1 MKIAI
6 FEADKECQEVFKD
19 LDAHIDFYTEDINHA
34 LKSEQEY
41 EAISIFIH
49 SKITKEMLDLLPNLR
64 YIQTRS
70 TGFDHID
77 IDACKKRGII
87 VSNVKGYAG
96 PTVSEFAFSLLLNIT
111 RKTYKAV
118 QRTKEGNFYYK
129 DLLGCE
135 LYGKTIAIIGL
146 GTIGKALAKIAYGF
160 GMHIKAYT
168 RHFDEEFCQKLAIQK
183 CSYPQILKDSDVIV
197 FAVPLTQETFHMLSS
212 DNVDLISDS
221 AIVINVARGE
231 IISLEALQKLQS
243 RIFALGLDVIENE
256 KELFTTKP
264 SKVLKL
270 IQQENLLYT
279 PHMAYYTHEAL
290 QRIREFSRKN
300 LKNFIAH
307 KEIKNRVV

>member
-1 MKIAI
+1 MKVAI
-6 FEADKECQEVFKD
+6 FEADKECREVFKD
-19 LDAHIDFYTEDINHA
+19 LKVHVDFYSEDINHA
-34 LKSEQEY
+34 LRSKQEY
-41 EAISIFIH
+41 EAISIFVH
-49 SKITKEMLDLLPNLR
+49 SKITKEVLDLLPNLR

-77 IDACKKRGII
+77 IEECKKRGII
-87 VSNVKGYAG
+87 VSNVRGYAG

-168 RHFDEEFCQKLAIQK
+168 RHFDEEFCQRHTIQK

-197 FAVPLTQETFHMLSS
+197 FAVPLTQETYHMLSS
-212 DNVDLISDS
+212 DNVDLIPNS
-221 AIVINVARGE
+221 AIVINIARGE
-231 IISLEALQKLQS
+231 VISLDALQKLQS
-243 RIFALGLDVIENE
+243 RIYGLGLDVIENE
-256 KELFTTKP
+256 KEFLKTKP
-264 SKVLKL
+264 SRVLEL

-279 PHMAYYTHEAL
+279 PHMAYYTREAL
-290 QRIREFSRKN
+290 QRIREISLHN
-300 LKNFIAH
+300 LENFIAC